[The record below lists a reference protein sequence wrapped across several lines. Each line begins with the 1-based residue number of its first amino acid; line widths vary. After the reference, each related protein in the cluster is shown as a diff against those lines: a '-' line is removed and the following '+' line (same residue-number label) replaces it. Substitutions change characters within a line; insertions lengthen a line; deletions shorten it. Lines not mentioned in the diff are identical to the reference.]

1 MYVQTSG
8 SMLAILLALIAAG
21 GSVVGTEGKRVAPLI
36 DDDWT
41 KRPHRAAEC
50 TFGKQ
55 LRELGST
62 WYADL
67 GPPFGVMY
75 CIKCECIPIQK
86 KRRIVARVQCR
97 NIKNECPKLNCEE
110 PVLLPGKCCKS
121 CPGEYSVELAQDLPI
136 QQNVEEEERN
146 FKYFGTLI
154 SGKTSRQIVDSVN
167 ESTNYLA
174 ASEYVATGRFTFN
187 RKNLYYSFYLSAS
200 TPRPRSIQFI
210 DNTGSILEEQT
221 IDPVG
226 GVYQNATG
234 KLCGVWRR
242 VPRDYRKLMREE
254 QLYVSLIWETPTT
267 ATTSKALLVGQL
279 TRYKALSTEQF
290 SSLLEPAMGVDRTLM
305 YGAAGT
311 AIISVSSAS
320 APSIH
325 VSLVFNGLF
334 LPNDILDV
342 PLLVTI
348 EHQEKDYVLLQEAII
363 VDKPSSDVNFGE
375 VRSALSATDLR
386 LLSRGKLSITVAS
399 KKDPQAVKLTGTIG
413 TRATCD
419 MYQALLPSEPSR
431 HASGLAWA
439 YLDRY
444 GVLKYG
450 VKLAGLDEES
460 PLVTLVDDGGKRK
473 TELEDLTPTLIG
485 GSTANGSL
493 DRPGPRLLETLF
505 KGELSVV
512 ASSPAGA
519 VLRGRLSQRHIA
531 DAKDTCSPALL
542 TSSVSGS
549 VVGLIWLAI
558 DTDCSLHYELEL
570 TGLPEDDQKDIGED
584 EEDVKN
590 RRLYLETVPLLV
602 EGAPVSRRLLE
613 EFDGNILEGSVTGL
627 SLIELFRIDS
637 GIGFLEVVEVD
648 GNTSTKLVR
657 TKFKARA
664 PLSCLPHY
672 ADNDV
677 ASVLVYNPHSPSSEL
692 ESTSCFH
699 ETKFYEEGTQWTA
712 HSDPCSMCHCHRG
725 TATCDPVPCPPLSCP
740 VSLRIKPP
748 AGHCCSICQLPSDN
762 TTRTTPNP
770 MTSTMSS
777 KKSST
782 EALRGCTLAG
792 QFHVAGAAW
801 HPYLPPSGFDTCA
814 ICTCDPINLIVR
826 CPRVQCPALDC
837 DEKTAIRPDKKAC
850 CKQCPVVNVI
860 PISGTQGPITSDPSL
875 PRDQAIVQS
884 LYVPKRTPEDILA
897 DGGCR
902 YPVGGPYENGR
913 DWHPKIHSHGEIKC
927 VKCRCKNGEVKC
939 DRKRCPRSLCNSI
952 VNQLK
957 RGERIPE
964 ADDCCTVQCKRSR
977 RHHRNHRN
985 HHHHSNNHNHHHH
998 QQQPQQQQQQQ
1009 QQQNQQQQRYYSSS
1023 ASPKTSKYSMTSR
1036 DLS

>member
-1 MYVQTSG
+1 M
-8 SMLAILLALIAAG
+8 
-21 GSVVGTEGKRVAPLI
+21 
-36 DDDWT
+36 
-41 KRPHRAAEC
+41 
-50 TFGKQ
+50 
-55 LRELGST
+55 
-62 WYADL
+62 
-67 GPPFGVMY
+67 
-75 CIKCECIPIQK
+75 
-86 KRRIVARVQCR
+86 
-97 NIKNECPKLNCEE
+97 
-110 PVLLPGKCCKS
+110 
-121 CPGEYSVELAQDLPI
+121 
-136 QQNVEEEERN
+136 
-146 FKYFGTLI
+146 
-154 SGKTSRQIVDSVN
+154 
-167 ESTNYLA
+167 
-174 ASEYVATGRFTFN
+174 
-187 RKNLYYSFYLSAS
+187 
-200 TPRPRSIQFI
+200 
-210 DNTGSILEEQT
+210 EEQT

-254 QLYVSLIWETPTT
+254 QLYVSLIWETPTS

-386 LLSRGKLSITVAS
+386 LLSRGKLSITVSS

-512 ASSPAGA
+512 AASPAGA
-519 VLRGRLSQRHIA
+519 VLKGRLSQRHIA
-531 DAKDTCSPALL
+531 DAKDTYSPALL

-570 TGLPEDDQKDIGED
+570 TGLPEDDEKDIGED

-648 GNTSTKLVR
+648 GNVSTKLVR
-657 TKFKARA
+657 TQFKARA

-740 VSLRIKPP
+740 VNLRIKPP
-748 AGHCCSICQLPSDN
+748 AGHCCSICQ
-762 TTRTTPNP
+762 
-770 MTSTMSS
+770 
-777 KKSST
+777 
-782 EALRGCTLAG
+782 
-792 QFHVAGAAW
+792 
-801 HPYLPPSGFDTCA
+801 
-814 ICTCDPINLIVR
+814 
-826 CPRVQCPALDC
+826 
-837 DEKTAIRPDKKAC
+837 
-850 CKQCPVVNVI
+850 CKFF
-860 PISGTQGPITSDPSL
+860 L
-875 PRDQAIVQS
+875 
-884 LYVPKRTPEDILA
+884 L
-897 DGGCR
+897 
-902 YPVGGPYENGR
+902 
-913 DWHPKIHSHGEIKC
+913 
-927 VKCRCKNGEVKC
+927 
-939 DRKRCPRSLCNSI
+939 
-952 VNQLK
+952 
-957 RGERIPE
+957 
-964 ADDCCTVQCKRSR
+964 
-977 RHHRNHRN
+977 
-985 HHHHSNNHNHHHH
+985 
-998 QQQPQQQQQQQ
+998 
-1009 QQQNQQQQRYYSSS
+1009 
-1023 ASPKTSKYSMTSR
+1023 
-1036 DLS
+1036 

>member
-1 MYVQTSG
+1 
-8 SMLAILLALIAAG
+8 
-21 GSVVGTEGKRVAPLI
+21 
-36 DDDWT
+36 
-41 KRPHRAAEC
+41 
-50 TFGKQ
+50 
-55 LRELGST
+55 
-62 WYADL
+62 
-67 GPPFGVMY
+67 MY

-146 FKYFGTLI
+146 FKCKFLCNFCNLINKTYFI
-154 SGKTSRQIVDSVN
+154 DSVN

-413 TRATCD
+413 SRATCD

-473 TELEDLTPTLIG
+473 TELEDLTPTLVG

-512 ASSPAGA
+512 AASPAGA
-519 VLRGRLSQRHIA
+519 VLKGRLSQRHIA

-570 TGLPEDDQKDIGED
+570 TGLPEDDEKDIGED

-657 TKFKARA
+657 TQFKARA

-748 AGHCCSICQLPSDN
+748 AGHCCSICQCN
-762 TTRTTPNP
+762 
-770 MTSTMSS
+770 
-777 KKSST
+777 ST

-850 CKQCPVVNVI
+850 CKQCPVVSVI

-985 HHHHSNNHNHHHH
+985 HHHHHSNNHNHHHH
-998 QQQPQQQQQQQ
+998 QQQQPQQQQQ